1 MVFIAFVF
9 LVLSSWQ
16 LSMAVPPPQSNTYD
30 LKLSVLTKDV
40 VAGTYAESVTGRGIY
55 FITKIDGSL
64 LVSTLEHRVIINI
77 GVSVKDGTEYSRI
90 IEVEGVTFLQ
100 QEDGNEEREYY
111 LNHDRA
117 LSIKLESDNEGFE
130 DKQEKI
136 RDSLRDID
144 KEDETYHRSAV
155 YDSILRLLNDSH
167 LQILIDA
174 VLVIGERERLTGKD
188 YPALLPLY
196 AMAATLEAI
205 LLDPSLDQND
215 DFQQQLQ
222 KRSFPCE
229 TPGDCPP
236 CIEKECLGLCGK
248 KCSCWE
254 WVCGDCCFYWEC
266 YKHDLDCEESY
277 FSFKCIFGAIIKL
290 FTGCTRYVDSTS
302 DEGTIEGS
310 AE

>member
-1 MVFIAFVF
+1 MVFIAVVF

-30 LKLSVLTKDV
+30 LKLSALTKDV

-64 LVSTLEHRVIINI
+64 LVSTLEHRVIINV
-77 GVSVKDGTEYSRI
+77 GVSVNDGTEYLRI

-117 LSIKLESDNEGFE
+117 LSIKLESDNGE
-130 DKQEKI
+130 DKQEK
-136 RDSLRDID
+136 DSLRDID

-155 YDSILRLLNDSH
+155 YDSILRLLNDSY

-174 VLVIGERERLTGKD
+174 VLVIGEREGLIGKD

-196 AMAATLEAI
+196 TMAATLEAI

-215 DFQQQLQ
+215 DFHQQHINQLQ
-222 KRSFPCE
+222 KRSSPCK
-229 TPGDCPP
+229 TPEKCPP
-236 CIEKECLGLCGK
+236 CEEINCLGLCGK
-248 KCSCWE
+248 KCSCWQ
-254 WVCGDCCFYWEC
+254 WVCGDCCFNWEC
-266 YKHDLDCEESY
+266 YQHDLDCKDSY

-290 FTGCTRYVDSTS
+290 FKGCTGYM
-302 DEGTIEGS
+302 IEGS
-310 AE
+310 GSAECQ